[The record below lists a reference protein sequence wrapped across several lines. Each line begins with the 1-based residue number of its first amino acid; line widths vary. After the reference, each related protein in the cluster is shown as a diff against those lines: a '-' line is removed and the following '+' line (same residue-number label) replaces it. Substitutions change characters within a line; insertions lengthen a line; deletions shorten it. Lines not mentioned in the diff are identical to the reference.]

1 MAWAEI
7 LQIDGAHNANATARE
22 AWKVMPE
29 LIVQHAINS
38 RFSEK
43 VGIKPENI
51 SLSTVP
57 PTATPAPC
65 VYMDLPYAVALK
77 TSATDTR

>member
-1 MAWAEI
+1 
-7 LQIDGAHNANATARE
+7 
-22 AWKVMPE
+22 MPE

-38 RFSEK
+38 LFSEK

-51 SLSTVP
+51 ALSTVP

-65 VYMDLPYAVALK
+65 MYYDLPYAVDVYKRQELRSSSRI
-77 TSATDTR
+77 SA

>member
-1 MAWAEI
+1 
-7 LQIDGAHNANATARE
+7 
-22 AWKVMPE
+22 MPE

-38 RFSEK
+38 LFSEK

-65 VYMDLPYAVALK
+65 MYMDLPYACLLY
-77 TSATDTR
+77 TSRCV